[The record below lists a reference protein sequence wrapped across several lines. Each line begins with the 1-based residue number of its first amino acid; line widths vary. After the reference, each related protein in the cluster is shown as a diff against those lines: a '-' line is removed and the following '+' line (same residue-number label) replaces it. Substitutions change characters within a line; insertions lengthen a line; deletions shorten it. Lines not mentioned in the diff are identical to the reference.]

1 LIVVHG
7 LMKMLIKLDYH
18 IALNLD
24 DDLDDYYLNIED
36 VDLVVNRFVVVVVV
50 VIEQYHEL
58 FDQNHYDDESD
69 LENYDI
75 VVDNVVLQM
84 FDE

>member
-58 FDQNHYDDESD
+58 FDQNHFDDESD
-69 LENYDI
+69 LEDYDI
-75 VVDNVVLQM
+75 VVDSVVLQM

>member
-36 VDLVVNRFVVVVVV
+36 VDLVVNRFVVVVV
-50 VIEQYHEL
+50 IEQYHEL

-69 LENYDI
+69 LEDYDI